1 MRVAEIMT
9 RDPEVLPSDFILK
22 DAALKMQQLDVGMLP
37 IRDGDRLVG
46 MLTDRDITLRAT
58 AEGRDPTKTRVREVM
73 TPEVVYC
80 FEDQDV
86 SEAAKLMQE
95 KQIRRLPILNR
106 EKRLVGIVSLGDLA
120 VHSAEEKTVSK
131 TIREVSAPAEPK
143 R

>member
-1 MRVAEIMT
+1 MRVAEVMT
-9 RDPEVLPSDFILK
+9 RDAEVVPSDFLLK
-22 DAALKMQQLDVGMLP
+22 DAAVKMQQLNVGMLP

-46 MLTDRDITLRAT
+46 MLTDRDITIRAT
-58 AEGRDPTKTRVREVM
+58 AQGRDPTKTQVREVM
-73 TPEVVYC
+73 TPGIVYC

-106 EKRLVGIVSLGDLA
+106 ERSLVGIVSLGDLA
-120 VHSAEEKTVSK
+120 VQSGEEQIVSK
-131 TIREVSAPAEPK
+131 TIKEVSEPAQPK